1 VPPVFEESAGPG
13 YACSFSRLI
22 ACPGDEGGNEA
33 AQRRKRER
41 EAQTEGDRDICG
53 RTDAVCR
60 VDTAE
65 WLPGVA
71 AKSIPIAAA
80 SPWES
85 GYIES
90 FDSRLRDEF
99 LESVEFEGVKD
110 AQAKGSWF
118 RREYNAVRLRSS
130 LEHATPREFSAAC
143 DETGTDQ
150 RDVK

>member
-1 VPPVFEESAGPG
+1 
-13 YACSFSRLI
+13 
-22 ACPGDEGGNEA
+22 
-33 AQRRKRER
+33 
-41 EAQTEGDRDICG
+41 
-53 RTDAVCR
+53 
-60 VDTAE
+60 
-65 WLPGVA
+65 VA

-143 DETGTDQ
+143 DETGTD
-150 RDVK
+150 